1 MKKSTW
7 HKHHKW
13 FGLILGFFLIMF
25 SLSGLVLNHPML
37 FSEVNVSRAI
47 LPSNYQYQQWNKGLL
62 RGSIAWNKRVLL
74 YGNGGIWVTDSTTS
88 FFDDFNKGLP
98 EGADF
103 RQIRGIVNTP
113 TGSVLALGQYELYQ
127 LQPHKGWN
135 KLPLPC
141 NPNEKLC
148 DITAKGDS
156 IIITSRSHL
165 YLSLPPYKSFTQI
178 TLPPAEGNDGKV
190 SLFRTIWLLHSGELF
205 GTIGVLFV
213 DCIALVLIFLTLSG
227 ILYWFMPHVIKGKGQ
242 RLKHK
247 LGSWHNSIG
256 KLTIVFT
263 LFLCVT
269 GWLLR
274 PPALIAI
281 ASGQIPPIPFTTLH
295 STNAWHDKLRS
306 LRYDNEAADWLLY
319 TSDGF
324 FSMNSLQ
331 AKPHAEPVQPPV
343 SVMGINVEEKD
354 NNGRWLIGSFS
365 GMYKWDR
372 KNNRVTDYY
381 TNLMARPVAGIPI
394 SANVISG
401 YTNDFIEGPTVI
413 DYNTGT
419 DALPMPAW
427 LSTLPMSLRN
437 VCIEIHTGRI
447 YTFIGFMGIFYIFLI
462 GIAIAWCIWTGWK
475 IRYNK

>member
-1 MKKSTW
+1 
-7 HKHHKW
+7 
-13 FGLILGFFLIMF
+13 
-25 SLSGLVLNHPML
+25 
-37 FSEVNVSRAI
+37 
-47 LPSNYQYQQWNKGLL
+47 
-62 RGSIAWNKRVLL
+62 
-74 YGNGGIWVTDSTTS
+74 
-88 FFDDFNKGLP
+88 
-98 EGADF
+98 
-103 RQIRGIVNTP
+103 
-113 TGSVLALGQYELYQ
+113 
-127 LQPHKGWN
+127 
-135 KLPLPC
+135 
-141 NPNEKLC
+141 
-148 DITAKGDS
+148 
-156 IIITSRSHL
+156 
-165 YLSLPPYKSFTQI
+165 
-178 TLPPAEGNDGKV
+178 
-190 SLFRTIWLLHSGELF
+190 
-205 GTIGVLFV
+205 
-213 DCIALVLIFLTLSG
+213 
-227 ILYWFMPHVIKGKGQ
+227 MPHVIKGKGQ

-256 KLTIVFT
+256 KITIVFT

-306 LRYDNEAADWLLY
+306 IRYDNEAADWLLY

-331 AKPHAEPVQPPV
+331 AKPQAEPVQPPV

-354 NNGRWLIGSFS
+354 NNGTWLIGSFS
-365 GMYKWDR
+365 GMYRWDR

-381 TNLMARPVAGIPI
+381 TNLMARPIAGIPI